1 MPSSAPLDSPAVS
14 ATPAPFPTDHDTPPP
29 APAPTAKP
37 VSSRTPLAIAGYLAV
52 LFAAALWAGLRFPYS
67 LAPAFAA
74 FALWGFAVALLHTL
88 PSSAARASLPLSRA
102 GRVGHA
108 IVGSIPTLILVG
120 ATGAVGALIWR
131 ATHLTDV
138 APIPGDSGRLVALVL
153 LGAALVSWFLAAL
166 ARPESRDQPDPRLAP
181 LRHLLLAFAIVQF
194 VSAALLFSAVA
205 LGFDWLRPLAT
216 AIGVLAALLAV
227 EGLLGLAVAFYRPR
241 FLRDRAPPLG
251 ASVVLGWFFRRA
263 HPWRD
268 LARSL
273 ENTFGLKVG
282 ETELFPFLQRVFEPA
297 VLGGLVLLWIG
308 TGITMVPVDS
318 AGVLVRFGRHII
330 PALSP
335 GLHVHLPAPFAS
347 VELVPI
353 RRVQALT
360 LGFDRDLDGPILW
373 AEQHYDGEKSLLV
386 GRGDELLTVS
396 LPIHYR
402 IADPVAFLANT
413 VDAAPA
419 LRLLGYRELLALTS
433 SHSSFALMTTDRA
446 EVADTLRT
454 RLQAVCDRHRLGL
467 EILWVGLK
475 DVHPPVPVA
484 PAFQDVVSAEEEKL
498 TIVDRERALATTT
511 LQEAASA
518 AHRLRSEADAL
529 LHERTTVAAG
539 EALRFT
545 ANAAAAADAPAVF
558 RTRRSFEAAG
568 LGLRD
573 AKRILVVPSAAT
585 RADYFLDAPSAQS
598 LLPTLVR

>member
-1 MPSSAPLDSPAVS
+1 MPSSAPLETPAVS
-14 ATPAPFPTDHDTPPP
+14 ATPAPIPTDHDTPPP
-29 APAPTAKP
+29 APTSAPVA
-37 VSSRTPLAIAGYLAV
+37 SRTPLAIAGYLAL
-52 LFAAALWAGLRFPYS
+52 LFAAALWAGFRFPGT
-67 LAPAFAA
+67 LAPVFTA

-88 PSSAARASLPLSRA
+88 PASAARASLASSRA
-102 GRVGHA
+102 ARVRHA
-108 IVGSIPTLILVG
+108 LTGSIPAFILVS
-120 ATGAVGALIWR
+120 AASTVGALLWR
-131 ATHLTDV
+131 AAHLTDGGT
-138 APIPGDSGRLVALVL
+138 IPGDSGRLLALIL
-153 LGAALVSWFLAAL
+153 LGSALVSWFLAAL
-166 ARPESRDQPDPRLAP
+166 ARPESRDRPDPRLAP
-181 LRHLLLAFAIVQF
+181 LRHLLLAFAVVQF

-205 LGFDWLRPLAT
+205 LGVDWLHPLGGALG
-216 AIGVLAALLAV
+216 ALVALLAV

-241 FLRDRAPPLG
+241 FLRDRAPPFG
-251 ASVVLGWFFRRA
+251 ASVMLGWCFRRA

-297 VLGGLVLLWIG
+297 VLGGLVLLWLG
-308 TGITMVPVDS
+308 TGITMVPTDS
-318 AGVLVRFGRHII
+318 AGVLVRFGRHLT

-335 GLHVHLPAPFAS
+335 GLHVHLPAPFAR
-347 VELVPI
+347 VELVPT

-413 VDAAPA
+413 ADAAPA

-498 TIVDRERALATTT
+498 TIVDRERAIATTT

-518 AHRLRSEADAL
+518 AQRLRSAADAL

-545 ANAAAAADAPAVF
+545 ANAAAAANAPAAF
-558 RTRRSFEAAG
+558 RTRRTFEAAG

-585 RADYFLDAPSAQS
+585 RAEYFLDAPSAQS